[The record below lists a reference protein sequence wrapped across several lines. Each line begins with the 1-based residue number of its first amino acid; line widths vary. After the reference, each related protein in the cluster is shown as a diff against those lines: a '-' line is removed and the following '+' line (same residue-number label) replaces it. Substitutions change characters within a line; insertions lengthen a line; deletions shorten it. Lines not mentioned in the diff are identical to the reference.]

1 MPTDSGRLLNF
12 MSNEQKLDDTDRFN
26 LMLSLT
32 GLLVDGEEY
41 TVEELVSHF
50 KVPEKEIVKAVK
62 MISYTDLM
70 KSNQDGSY
78 QVNYDDLKDGFVS
91 IKYTFSKAVDEVPRL
106 SSRQASALAA
116 GLVYLRSLPGLVEN
130 SEIEELQR
138 ILAVENEPG
147 NRNTVL
153 IENGKRDSDLV
164 LIREAMSIGVSITC
178 DYLNLRGE
186 TTLNRLLEPL
196 RIDSQGEVIYLRAWC
211 PTNQAVRSFRLDR
224 MRNAKPTNTAI
235 SQQAL
240 SAELVEEIYTANET
254 DTVVTLEVD
263 PEAYSLI
270 FDFKPV
276 EEPESVSKTI
286 KRFKISVGDVR
297 NLGRVI
303 ARFGGS
309 ARVIS
314 PEIARQSV
322 RDFALNALGE
332 RSSTTPKDAE

>member
-1 MPTDSGRLLNF
+1 
-12 MSNEQKLDDTDRFN
+12 
-26 LMLSLT
+26 MLALT
-32 GLLVDGEEY
+32 GLLVDGQEY
-41 TVEELVSHF
+41 TVDELVDHF
-50 KVPEKEIVKAVK
+50 KVSKREIIKAVK

-78 QVNYDDLKDGFVS
+78 EVDYDELREGFVS
-91 IKYTFSKAVDEVPRL
+91 IRYTFSKAVDEVPRL

-116 GLVYLRSLPGLVEN
+116 GLVYLGSLPGLVDN

-138 ILAVENEPG
+138 ILAVDDLSGKNK
-147 NRNTVL
+147 TVL
-153 IENGKRDSDLV
+153 MEIGPRDTDLIA
-164 LIREAMSIGVSITC
+164 IREAMAQGLSITC
-178 DYLNLRGE
+178 DYLNLKGE
-186 TTLNRLLEPL
+186 TTLERRIEPL

-211 PTNQAVRSFRLDR
+211 PANNGVRSFRLDR
-224 MRNAKPTNTAI
+224 MRNAKPSI
-235 SQQAL
+235 QPLSQEAL
-240 SAELVEEIYTANET
+240 SAEYDDEIYTANDS

-270 FDFKPV
+270 FDFKPL
-276 EEPESVSKTI
+276 EEPESVDKTV
-286 KRFKISVGDVR
+286 KRFKINVGDVR
-297 NLGRVI
+297 NLGRVV
-303 ARFGGS
+303 ARFGGA

>member
-1 MPTDSGRLLNF
+1 MADEL
-12 MSNEQKLDDTDRFN
+12 KLDDTDRFN
-26 LMLSLT
+26 LMLALT
-32 GLLVDGEEY
+32 GLLVDGNEY
-41 TVEELVSHF
+41 TVEELVDHF
-50 KVPEKEIVKAVK
+50 KVSKKEIVKAVK

-78 QVNYDDLKDGFVS
+78 EVNYDDLRDGFVS
-91 IKYTFSKAVDEVPRL
+91 IKYTFNEAIDEVPRL

-116 GLVYLRSLPGLVEN
+116 GLVYLSSLPGLVDN
-130 SEIEELQR
+130 QEISELQR
-138 ILAVENEPG
+138 ILAMNDDAEKKKS
-147 NRNTVL
+147 VL
-153 IENGKRDSDLV
+153 IETGSRDSDLV
-164 LIREAMSIGVSITC
+164 AIRDAMASDVSITC
-178 DYLNLRGE
+178 DYLNLKGE
-186 TTLNRLLEPL
+186 TTVGRFLEPL
-196 RIDSQGEVIYLRAWC
+196 RIDSQGEVVYLRAWC
-211 PTNQAVRSFRLDR
+211 PINQDVRSFRLDR
-224 MRNAKPTNTAI
+224 MRNAKPTETPI
-235 SQQAL
+235 SQEAK
-240 SAELVEEIYTANET
+240 SAELIDDIYTAAES

-276 EEPESVSKTI
+276 EEPETVSKTI
-286 KRFKISVGDVR
+286 KRFKIKVGDVR

-332 RSSTTPKDAE
+332 RPSTTPKDAE

>member
-1 MPTDSGRLLNF
+1 MPD
-12 MSNEQKLDDTDRFN
+12 EIKLDDTDRFN
-26 LMLSLT
+26 LMLALT

-41 TVEELVSHF
+41 TVDELVDHF
-50 KVPEKEIVKAVK
+50 KVSKKEIVKAVK

-91 IKYTFSKAVDEVPRL
+91 IRYTFSKAVDEVPRL
-106 SSRQASALAA
+106 SSRQASAIAA
-116 GLVYLRSLPGLVEN
+116 GLVYLGSLPGLVDN

-138 ILAVENEPG
+138 ILALEHEPG
-147 NRNTVL
+147 KRNTVL
-153 IENGKRDSDLV
+153 IDNGKRDSDLV
-164 LIREAMSIGVSITC
+164 AIREAMSSGVAITC

-224 MRNAKPTNTAI
+224 MRNAKPTTSAI
-235 SQQAL
+235 SQEAL
-240 SAELVEEIYTANET
+240 SAELVEDIYTANDT

-276 EEPESVSKTI
+276 EEPESVTKTV
-286 KRFKISVGDVR
+286 KRFKINVGDVR

-303 ARFGGS
+303 ARFGGA

-314 PEIARQSV
+314 PEVARQSV

-332 RSSTTPKDAE
+332 RTSTTPKDAE

>member
-1 MPTDSGRLLNF
+1 MADEIKLNDS
-12 MSNEQKLDDTDRFN
+12 DRFN
-26 LMLSLT
+26 LMLALT

-41 TVEELVSHF
+41 TVEELVEHF
-50 KVPEKEIVKAVK
+50 KVPKKEIVKAVK

-78 QVNYDDLKDGFVS
+78 EVDYDDLREGFVS
-91 IKYTFSKAVDEVPRL
+91 IRYTFSKAIDEVPRL

-116 GLVYLRSLPGLVEN
+116 GLVYLSSLPGLVDN
-130 SEIEELQR
+130 SEIEELQK
-138 ILAVENEPG
+138 ILASDDSTEKKK
-147 NRNTVL
+147 TVL
-153 IENGKRDSDLV
+153 IETVTRDSDLV
-164 LIREAMSIGVSITC
+164 AIREAMASGLSITC
-178 DYLNLRGE
+178 DYLNLRGQ
-186 TTLNRLLEPL
+186 TTLNRELEPL
-196 RIDSQGEVIYLRAWC
+196 RIDSQGEVVYLRAWC
-211 PTNQAVRSFRLDR
+211 TVNNDVRSFRLDR
-224 MRNAKPTNTAI
+224 MRNAKPTANPI
-235 SQQAL
+235 SEAAL
-240 SAELVEEIYTANET
+240 GAELVDEIYTSSET

-270 FDFKPV
+270 YDFKPV
-276 EEPESVSKTI
+276 EEPESVSKTV
-286 KRFKISVGDVR
+286 KRFKIHVGDVR

-303 ARFGGS
+303 ARFGGA

>member
-1 MPTDSGRLLNF
+1 MADEIKLN
-12 MSNEQKLDDTDRFN
+12 DADRFN
-26 LMLSLT
+26 LMLALT

-41 TVEELVSHF
+41 TVEELVEHF
-50 KVPEKEIVKAVK
+50 KVPKKEIVKAVR

-70 KSNQDGSY
+70 KSDQDGSY
-78 QVNYDDLKDGFVS
+78 EVDYDDLREGFVS
-91 IKYTFSKAVDEVPRL
+91 IRYTFSKAIDEVPRL

-116 GLVYLRSLPGLVEN
+116 GLVYLSSLPGLVDN
-130 SEIEELQR
+130 AEIEELQK
-138 ILAVENEPG
+138 ILASDDSVEKKK
-147 NRNTVL
+147 TVL
-153 IENGKRDSDLV
+153 IETGTRDSDLV
-164 LIREAMSIGVSITC
+164 AIRDAMASGVSITC

-186 TTLNRLLEPL
+186 TTLNRELEPL

-211 PTNQAVRSFRLDR
+211 PVNNDVRSFRLDR
-224 MRNAKPTNTAI
+224 MRNAKPTESTI
-235 SQQAL
+235 SQAAL
-240 SAELVEEIYTANET
+240 DAELVDEIYTSSET

-270 FDFKPV
+270 YDFKPV
-276 EEPESVSKTI
+276 EEPESVNKTV
-286 KRFKISVGDVR
+286 KRFKIHVGDVR

-303 ARFGGS
+303 ARFGGA

>member
-1 MPTDSGRLLNF
+1 MAK
-12 MSNEQKLDDTDRFN
+12 EQKLGDTDRFN
-26 LMLSLT
+26 LMLALT
-32 GLLVDGEEY
+32 GLLVDGQEY
-41 TVEELVSHF
+41 TVEELVEHF
-50 KVPEKEIVKAVK
+50 KVSKKEIVKAVK

-91 IKYTFSKAVDEVPRL
+91 IKYNYSQAVDEVARL

-116 GLVYLRSLPGLVEN
+116 GLVYLSSLPGLVDN
-130 SEIEELQR
+130 NEIEELQK
-138 ILAVENEPG
+138 ILAGDDEG
-147 NRNTVL
+147 SKKNTVL
-153 IENGKRDSDLV
+153 IEPGSRDSDLV
-164 LIREAMSIGVSITC
+164 AIRDAMASGVSITC

-186 TTLNRLLEPL
+186 TTLDRLVEPL
-196 RIDSQGEVIYLRAWC
+196 RIDSQGEIIYLRAWC
-211 PTNQAVRSFRLDR
+211 PTNNEVRSFRLDR
-224 MRNAKPTNTAI
+224 MRNAKPTQTPI
-235 SQQAL
+235 SEAAKG
-240 SAELVEEIYTANET
+240 AELVDEIYTSADS

-276 EEPESVSKTI
+276 EEPESVSQTV
-286 KRFKISVGDVR
+286 KRFKIHVGDVR
-297 NLGRVI
+297 NLGRVV
-303 ARFGGS
+303 ARFGGA

-314 PEIARQSV
+314 PETARQSV

>member
-1 MPTDSGRLLNF
+1 MAD
-12 MSNEQKLDDTDRFN
+12 EIKLDDTDRFN
-26 LMLSLT
+26 LMLALT

-41 TVEELVSHF
+41 TVEELVEHF
-50 KVPEKEIVKAVK
+50 KVSKKEIVKAVK

-78 QVNYDDLKDGFVS
+78 QVDYDDLRDGFVS
-91 IKYTFSKAVDEVPRL
+91 IRYTFSKAIDEVPKL
-106 SSRQASALAA
+106 SSRQASAIAA
-116 GLVYLRSLPGLVEN
+116 GLVYLGSLPGLVEN
-130 SEIEELQR
+130 NEIEELQK
-138 ILAVENEPG
+138 ILALG
-147 NRNTVL
+147 DDSGARNTVL
-153 IENGKRDSDLV
+153 IENGQRDSDLV
-164 LIREAMSIGVSITC
+164 AIREAMASGVTITC
-178 DYLNLRGE
+178 DYLNLKGE
-186 TTLNRLLEPL
+186 TTLGRALEPL

-211 PTNQAVRSFRLDR
+211 PINLGVRSFRLDR

-235 SQQAL
+235 SAEAL
-240 SAELVEEIYTANET
+240 GAELVEEIYTANET

-276 EEPESVSKTI
+276 EEPENVSKTV
-286 KRFKISVGDVR
+286 KRFKINVGDVR

-303 ARFGGS
+303 ARFGGA

-314 PEIARQSV
+314 PEIAKLSV

>member
-1 MPTDSGRLLNF
+1 MADEIKLNDS
-12 MSNEQKLDDTDRFN
+12 DRFN
-26 LMLSLT
+26 LMLALT

-41 TVEELVSHF
+41 TVEELVEHF
-50 KVPEKEIVKAVK
+50 KVPKKEIVKAVK

-78 QVNYDDLKDGFVS
+78 EVDYDDLREGFVS
-91 IKYTFSKAVDEVPRL
+91 IRYTFSKAIDEVPRL

-116 GLVYLRSLPGLVEN
+116 GLVYLSSLPGLVDN
-130 SEIEELQR
+130 SEIEELQK
-138 ILAVENEPG
+138 ILASDDSTEKKK
-147 NRNTVL
+147 TVL
-153 IENGKRDSDLV
+153 IETVTRDSDLV
-164 LIREAMSIGVSITC
+164 AIREAMASGFSITC

-186 TTLNRLLEPL
+186 TTLNRELEPL
-196 RIDSQGEVIYLRAWC
+196 RIDSQGEVVYLRAWC
-211 PTNQAVRSFRLDR
+211 PVNNDVRSFRLDR
-224 MRNAKPTNTAI
+224 MRNAKPTANPI
-235 SQQAL
+235 SEAAL
-240 SAELVEEIYTANET
+240 GAELVDEIYTSSET

-270 FDFKPV
+270 YDFKPV
-276 EEPESVSKTI
+276 EEPESVSKTV
-286 KRFKISVGDVR
+286 KRFKIHVGDVR

-303 ARFGGS
+303 ARFGGA

-314 PEIARQSV
+314 TEIARQSV

>member
-1 MPTDSGRLLNF
+1 MADEIKLNDS
-12 MSNEQKLDDTDRFN
+12 DRFN
-26 LMLSLT
+26 LMLALT

-41 TVEELVSHF
+41 TVEELVEHF
-50 KVPEKEIVKAVK
+50 KVPKKEIVKAVK

-78 QVNYDDLKDGFVS
+78 EVDYDDLREGFVS
-91 IKYTFSKAVDEVPRL
+91 IRYTFSKAIDEVPRL

-116 GLVYLRSLPGLVEN
+116 GLVYLSSLPGLVDN
-130 SEIEELQR
+130 AEIEELQR
-138 ILAVENEPG
+138 ILAADDSAEKKK
-147 NRNTVL
+147 TVL
-153 IENGKRDSDLV
+153 IETGAKDTDLV
-164 LIREAMSIGVSITC
+164 AIREAMASGVSITC

-186 TTLNRLLEPL
+186 TTLNRELEPL

-211 PTNQAVRSFRLDR
+211 PVNNDVRSFRLDR
-224 MRNAKPTNTAI
+224 MRNAKPTDNPI
-235 SQQAL
+235 SQTAL
-240 SAELVEEIYTANET
+240 NAELVDEIYTSSET

-270 FDFKPV
+270 YDFKPV
-276 EEPESVSKTI
+276 EEPESVNKTV
-286 KRFKISVGDVR
+286 KRFKIHVGDVR

-303 ARFGGS
+303 ARFGGA

>member
-1 MPTDSGRLLNF
+1 MADEIKLN
-12 MSNEQKLDDTDRFN
+12 DADRFN
-26 LMLSLT
+26 LMLALT

-41 TVEELVSHF
+41 TVEELVEHF
-50 KVPEKEIVKAVK
+50 KVPKKEIVKAVK

-78 QVNYDDLKDGFVS
+78 EVDYDDLREGFVS
-91 IKYTFSKAVDEVPRL
+91 IRYTFSKAIDEVPRL

-116 GLVYLRSLPGLVEN
+116 GLVYLSSLPGLVDN
-130 SEIEELQR
+130 AEIEELQR
-138 ILAVENEPG
+138 ILASDDSVEKKK
-147 NRNTVL
+147 TVL
-153 IENGKRDSDLV
+153 IETGTRDSDLV
-164 LIREAMSIGVSITC
+164 AIREAMASGVSITC

-186 TTLNRLLEPL
+186 TTLSRALEPL

-211 PTNQAVRSFRLDR
+211 PVNNDVRSFRLDR
-224 MRNAKPTNTAI
+224 MRNAKPTETPI
-235 SQQAL
+235 SQAAL
-240 SAELVEEIYTANET
+240 DAELVDEIYTSSET

-270 FDFKPV
+270 YDFKPV
-276 EEPESVSKTI
+276 EEPESVNKTV
-286 KRFKISVGDVR
+286 KRFKIHVGDVR

-303 ARFGGS
+303 ARFGGA

>member
-1 MPTDSGRLLNF
+1 MAD
-12 MSNEQKLDDTDRFN
+12 EIKLDDTDRFN
-26 LMLSLT
+26 LMLALT

-41 TVEELVSHF
+41 TVEELVEHF
-50 KVPEKEIVKAVK
+50 KVPKKEIVKAVK
-62 MISYTDLM
+62 MISFTDLM

-78 QVNYDDLKDGFVS
+78 EVNYDDLKDGFVS
-91 IKYTFSKAVDEVPRL
+91 IKYTFNEAIDEVPRL

-116 GLVYLRSLPGLVEN
+116 GLVYLNSLPGLVDN
-130 SEIEELQR
+130 QEILELQK
-138 ILAVENEPG
+138 ILAVENATEKKA
-147 NRNTVL
+147 NVL
-153 IENGKRDSDLV
+153 IDTGTGDSDL
-164 LIREAMSIGVSITC
+164 LAIREAMASGVSITC
-178 DYLNLRGE
+178 DYLNLKGE
-186 TTLNRLLEPL
+186 TTIGRELEPV
-196 RIDSQGEVIYLRAWC
+196 RVDSQGEVVYLRAWC
-211 PTNQAVRSFRLDR
+211 PLNRDIRSFRLDR
-224 MRNAKPTNTAI
+224 MRNAKPTTKPI
-235 SQQAL
+235 SEEAKQ
-240 SAELVEEIYTANET
+240 AELVDEIYTSADT

-276 EEPESVSKTI
+276 EEPESVSKSV
-286 KRFKISVGDVR
+286 KRFKIKVGDVR

-303 ARFGGS
+303 ARFGGA